1 MGWLKRFHTS
11 DLDIQISV
19 KQTNPYNTSVHIS
32 LNIAKECDVKV
43 EMSGV
48 VNCALHVSVNS
59 GARSN
64 VEVTVDRA
72 FNSSVHLRLLI
83 MLPILFY
90 IFQNAQV
97 SSNKMLASKT
107 KERVVPVLLYA
118 STTIESVDHWI

>member
-1 MGWLKRFHTS
+1 MFIPSYNPRITLRLNLCDF
-11 DLDIQISV
+11 DFQISV

-72 FNSSVHLRLLI
+72 FNSSVHLRLGRL
-83 MLPILFY
+83 
-90 IFQNAQV
+90 
-97 SSNKMLASKT
+97 LAT
-107 KERVVPVLLYA
+107 KYFGA
-118 STTIESVDHWI
+118 S